1 MNGRTS
7 ILDLARAIG
16 DENDVGCLL
25 GESAEALFARPEGA
39 AFGFLQLAEV
49 LLSLEPQKKYQ
60 DGGRCQYCSR
70 QQFVSS
76 SQRNTL
82 RPFVLGFNGDLYLVL
97 QQVELGT
104 DRLEVGLLGLVKVKN
119 LHHDPLLSGESNV
132 VV

>member
-7 ILDLARAIG
+7 VLDLARGIG
-16 DENDVGCLL
+16 DKNDVGGLL
-25 GESAEALFARPEGA
+25 GESAEVLFALAEGV

-49 LLSLEPQKKYQ
+49 LLSLEPEKKYQ
-60 DGGRCQYCSR
+60 DNGRCQYCGC

-82 RPFVLGFNGDLYLVL
+82 RPFVLGFNGDLHLVL

-119 LHHDPLLSGESNV
+119 LHHDPLLSGRSNV